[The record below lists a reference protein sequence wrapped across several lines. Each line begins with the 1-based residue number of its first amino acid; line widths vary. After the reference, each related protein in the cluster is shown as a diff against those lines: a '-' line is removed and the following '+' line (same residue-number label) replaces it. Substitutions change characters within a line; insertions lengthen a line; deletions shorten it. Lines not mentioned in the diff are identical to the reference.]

1 MRTTTTAGLGSLT
14 AVLTVLGVT
23 VGLGAGTGAV
33 APATVSSATIGATG
47 PAGTV
52 APVAALPV
60 AAPAPRT
67 AATTPA
73 ATARRSAPTRSS
85 ATDGTRPG
93 RHRASTSSTSGTS
106 GTTRVA
112 DLPCELAGVGDGVC
126 VQLSTQRAWLVRDGR
141 VVLGVPVTTGKAGH
155 RTPIGR
161 FSVLSKDAD
170 YVSREFDAPMPWSVF
185 FSPGIAFHTGS
196 LSQRSHGCVHLSN
209 ATAKTFFSTL
219 HRGDT
224 VVVVR

>member
-1 MRTTTTAGLGSLT
+1 MRTTITAGLGSLT

-23 VGLGAGTGAV
+23 VGLGGSVGAV
-33 APATVSSATIGATG
+33 DPATVSRATIGAAG
-47 PAGTV
+47 PVGTV

-60 AAPAPRT
+60 AAPTPRT
-67 AATTPA
+67 AATTA
-73 ATARRSAPTRSS
+73 ATRRSAPTASRSS
-85 ATDGTRPG
+85 ATDGTRTG
-93 RHRASTSSTSGTS
+93 RHRASTSGA
-106 GTTRVA
+106 TRVA
-112 DLPCELAGVGDGVC
+112 DLPCELASVGDGVC

-141 VVLGVPVTTGKAGH
+141 VVLSVPVTTGKAGH
-155 RTPIGR
+155 RTPTGR

-170 YVSREFDAPMPWSVF
+170 YVSREYDAPMPWSVF

-196 LSQRSHGCVHLSN
+196 LSQRSHGCVHLSD

>member
-23 VGLGAGTGAV
+23 VGLGGGAV
-33 APATVSSATIGATG
+33 APATVSSATIGAAG
-47 PAGTV
+47 PVGTV

-67 AATTPA
+67 AATTA
-73 ATARRSAPTRSS
+73 ATARRSAPAATRSS

-93 RHRASTSSTSGTS
+93 RHRASTSSTSGA
-106 GTTRVA
+106 TRVA

-141 VVLGVPVTTGKAGH
+141 VVLSLPVTTGKAGH
-155 RTPIGR
+155 RTPTGR